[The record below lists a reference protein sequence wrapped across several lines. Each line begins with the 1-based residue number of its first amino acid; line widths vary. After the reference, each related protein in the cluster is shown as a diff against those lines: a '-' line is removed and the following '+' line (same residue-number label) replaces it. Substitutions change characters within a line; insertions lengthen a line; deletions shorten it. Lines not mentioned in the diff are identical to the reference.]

1 LERISTTLLHQ
12 NEELKTQQEEIKTIN
27 ENLESI
33 IKEHTRGIEIKN
45 RELAEYAFINAHML
59 RAPLSRILGLTSLI
73 EMDPKIHSYQ
83 EIRNIKSLARE
94 MDVVVRKIN
103 EVLN

>member
-1 LERISTTLLHQ
+1 LERIASTLLHQ
-12 NEELKTQQEEIKTIN
+12 NEKLKTQQEEIKSIN

-33 IKEHTRGIEIKN
+33 IREHTRGIEVKN

-73 EMDPKIHSYQ
+73 EMDTKSVSHSEVRKIKNFAN
-83 EIRNIKSLARE
+83 EI
-94 MDVVVRKIN
+94 DVVVRKIN